1 VNSEAEHRILVV
13 DDERAIR
20 DVVEVALVQAGF
32 RVRTAVDGPD
42 GLTAVRDWSPECILL
57 DVMMPKI
64 DGLTLLPLL
73 RNLTEVPIIMLTAR
87 GDVRDKID
95 GLKAGADDYLAKPFD
110 VAELVARVST
120 ALRRPTLRSVH
131 RLTFADLS
139 VDLEERSVQR
149 AGQDID
155 LSAREFDLLATLIRR
170 PKRVFTREELLDL
183 VWGRDREVTLN
194 TVETYVSYLRG
205 KIDRDF
211 DRKLLRTIRGV
222 GYVLRDR

>member
-1 VNSEAEHRILVV
+1 MISSADHRVLVV

-32 RVRTAVDGPD
+32 QVRTAVDGPD

-87 GDVRDKID
+87 GDVRDRVD
-95 GLKAGADDYLAKPFD
+95 GLEAGADDYLAKPFD
-110 VAELVARVST
+110 VAELVARVTT
-120 ALRRPTLRSVH
+120 ALRRPNLRNVH
-131 RLTFADLS
+131 RLTFADLT

-149 AGQDID
+149 DGRDID
-155 LSAREFDLLATLIRR
+155 LSTREFDLLATLIRR

-183 VWGRDREVTLN
+183 VWGRDRDVTLN
-194 TVETYVSYLRG
+194 TVETYISYLRS

-211 DRKLLRTIRGV
+211 EKKLVRTIRGV
-222 GYVLRDR
+222 GYVLRER

>member
-1 VNSEAEHRILVV
+1 
-13 DDERAIR
+13 
-20 DVVEVALVQAGF
+20 
-32 RVRTAVDGPD
+32 
-42 GLTAVRDWSPECILL
+42 LL

>member
-87 GDVRDKID
+87 GDVRDRID
-95 GLKAGADDYLAKPFD
+95 GLQAGADDYLAKPFD

-155 LSAREFDLLATLIRR
+155 LSAREYAESDGQHERGEDGRR
-170 PKRVFTREELLDL
+170 EREARAK
-183 VWGRDREVTLN
+183 RDRN
-194 TVETYVSYLRG
+194 DAAHARARADHQRSR
-205 KIDRDF
+205 
-211 DRKLLRTIRGV
+211 RT
-222 GYVLRDR
+222 

>member
-1 VNSEAEHRILVV
+1 VNTETGHRVLVV
-13 DDERAIR
+13 DDESAIR
-20 DVVEVALVQAGF
+20 DVVQVALAQAGF
-32 RVRTAVDGPD
+32 VVRTAVDGPD

-87 GDVRDKID
+87 GDVRDRVD
-95 GLKAGADDYLAKPFD
+95 GLEAGADDYLAKPFD
-110 VAELVARVST
+110 VSELVARVST
-120 ALRRPTLRSVH
+120 ALRRPALRHVQ
-131 RLTFADLS
+131 RLTFADLA
-139 VDLEERSVQR
+139 VDVEQRTVQR
-149 AGQDID
+149 DGREID
-155 LSAREFDLLATLIRR
+155 LSTREFDLLAALIRR
-170 PKRVFTREELLDL
+170 PKRVFTRDELLDL

-194 TVETYVSYLRG
+194 TVETYISYLRS

-211 DRKLLRTIRGV
+211 EKKLVRTIRGV